1 MLNTLSSKVFGLKY
15 VRHMAIFALTSLI
28 VGCGGG
34 SGRSGSSSTTDAS
47 NPTSSSSSTIS
58 PVQLLPGAYVA
69 SLFDKDWVGILLPT
83 KTGTSV
89 IYQFLGLH
97 FNGSDPDIYSGSSNI
112 VSATTAL
119 PLVYVYP
126 NISASVRTGSGTLSH
141 LGNNVVLT
149 SLGFHAV
156 GLELAKSINVAASPP
171 NNYKYNTP
179 ASLSTV
185 QGNWTGRLG
194 YSVGFSENF
203 SMSISSAGTISTAM
217 SFQQDCVLSNAKLAP
232 NFDGTN
238 LFSLSLSIPTAT
250 QCSLKSQTL
259 NGAAFVTASPSA
271 GKTQRLYLVGVTT
284 DGRGI
289 SFKADR

>member
-1 MLNTLSSKVFGLKY
+1 MLNTLLPKVCRLKY
-15 VRHMAIFALTSLI
+15 VRRMALFALASLI

-34 SGRSGSSSTTDAS
+34 SGSSSSTDASNASSGSSSTAL
-47 NPTSSSSSTIS
+47 P
-58 PVQLLPGAYVA
+58 PQLLPGAYVA
-69 SLFDKDWVGILLPT
+69 SLFDKDWVGMLLPT
-83 KTGTSV
+83 KTGTSTT
-89 IYQFLGLH
+89 YQFLGLH
-97 FNGSDPDIYSGSSNI
+97 YNGSDPDIYSGSSGV

-126 NISASVRTGSGTLSH
+126 NISAAVRTGSGTLSQ
-141 LGNNVVLT
+141 LGNNVVLA
-149 SLGFHAV
+149 SLVFPAT
-156 GLELAKSINVAASPP
+156 GLELAKSIGIAASPP

-185 QGNWTGRLG
+185 QGNWSGRLA
-194 YSVGFSENF
+194 YSVGFAENF
-203 SMSISSAGTISTAM
+203 AMSISSAGAISTAM
-217 SFQQDCVLSNAKLAP
+217 PFQQDCVLSNAKLEP

-259 NGAAFVTASPSA
+259 NGAAFVTASPLA

>member
-1 MLNTLSSKVFGLKY
+1 MLNTLSPKVFGLKY
-15 VRHMAIFALTSLI
+15 VMHMAIFALTSLI

-34 SGRSGSSSTTDAS
+34 S
-47 NPTSSSSSTIS
+47 SSSSSTDAS
-58 PVQLLPGAYVA
+58 NASSGSASTALPAQLQPGAYVS
-69 SLFDKDWVGILLPT
+69 SLFDKDWVGMLLPT
-83 KTGTSV
+83 KTGTSTA
-89 IYQFLGLH
+89 YQFFGLH
-97 FNGSDPDIYSGSSNI
+97 YNGSDPDIYSASSDV

-126 NISASVRTGSGTLSH
+126 NISASVRTGSGTLSQ

-149 SLGFHAV
+149 SLVFPAT
-156 GLELAKSINVAASPP
+156 GLELAKSIGVAASPP
-171 NNYKYNTP
+171 SNYKYNTP
-179 ASLSTV
+179 ASLSAV
-185 QGNWTGRLG
+185 QGNWTGRLA
-194 YSVGFSENF
+194 YSVGFAENY
-203 SMSISSAGTISTAM
+203 SISFSSAGAISTAM
-217 SFQQDCVLSNAKLAP
+217 PFQQDCVLSNAKLAP

-238 LFSLSLSIPTAT
+238 LFSLNLSIPSAT

>member
-1 MLNTLSSKVFGLKY
+1 MLNTLSPKVFGLKY
-15 VRHMAIFALTSLI
+15 VMHMAIFALTSLI

-34 SGRSGSSSTTDAS
+34 S
-47 NPTSSSSSTIS
+47 SSSSSTDAS
-58 PVQLLPGAYVA
+58 NASSGSASTALPAQLQPGAYVA
-69 SLFDKDWVGILLPT
+69 SLFDKDWVGMLLPT
-83 KTGTSV
+83 KTGTSTA
-89 IYQFLGLH
+89 YQFFGLH
-97 FNGSDPDIYSGSSNI
+97 YNGSDPDIYSASSDV

-119 PLVYVYP
+119 PSVYVFP
-126 NISASVRTGSGTLSH
+126 NISAAVRKGSGTLSQ

-149 SLGFHAV
+149 SLVFPAT
-156 GLELAKSINVAASPP
+156 GLELAKSIGVAASPP
-171 NNYKYNTP
+171 SNYKYNTP

-185 QGNWTGRLG
+185 QGNWTGRLA
-194 YSVGFSENF
+194 YSVGFAENY
-203 SMSISSAGTISTAM
+203 SISISSAGALSTAM
-217 SFQQDCVLSNAKLAP
+217 PFQQDCVLSNAKLAS

-238 LFSLSLSIPTAT
+238 LFSLNLSIPYAT
-250 QCSLKSQTL
+250 QCSLKGQTL

>member
-15 VRHMAIFALTSLI
+15 LRHMAIFALTSLI

-34 SGRSGSSSTTDAS
+34 SGSSSSTDASNASSGSSSTAL
-47 NPTSSSSSTIS
+47 PA
-58 PVQLLPGAYVA
+58 QLQPGAYVA
-69 SLFDKDWVGILLPT
+69 SLFDKDWVGMLLPI
-83 KTGTSV
+83 KTGTSTT
-89 IYQFLGLH
+89 YQFFGLH
-97 FNGSDPDIYSGSSNI
+97 YNGSDPDIYSASSDV

-126 NISASVRTGSGTLSH
+126 NISAAVRTGSGTLSH

-149 SLGFHAV
+149 SLAFPSA

-179 ASLSTV
+179 ANLSTV

-194 YSVGFSENF
+194 YSLGFSENF
-203 SMSISSAGTISTAM
+203 SMSISSAGAISTAM

-238 LFSLSLSIPTAT
+238 LFSLSLSIPTST

-259 NGAAFVTASPSA
+259 NGAAFVTASPLA

>member
-1 MLNTLSSKVFGLKY
+1 MLNTLSPKVFGLKY
-15 VRHMAIFALTSLI
+15 VMHMAIFALTSLI

-34 SGRSGSSSTTDAS
+34 SGSSSSTDASNASSGSSSTAL
-47 NPTSSSSSTIS
+47 PA
-58 PVQLLPGAYVA
+58 QLQPGAYVA
-69 SLFDKDWVGILLPT
+69 SLFDKDWVGMLLPI
-83 KTGTSV
+83 KTGTSTT
-89 IYQFLGLH
+89 YQFFGLH
-97 FNGSDPDIYSGSSNI
+97 YNGSDPDIYSASSDV
-112 VSATTAL
+112 VSTTTAL

-126 NISASVRTGSGTLSH
+126 NISAAVRTGSGTLSH

-149 SLGFHAV
+149 SLAFPSA

-179 ASLSTV
+179 ANLSTV

-194 YSVGFSENF
+194 YSLGFSENF
-203 SMSISSAGTISTAM
+203 SMSISSAGAISTAM

-238 LFSLSLSIPTAT
+238 LFSLNLSIPSAT

>member
-1 MLNTLSSKVFGLKY
+1 MLNTLSPKVCHLKY
-15 VRHMAIFALTSLI
+15 VRHMALFALTSLI

-34 SGRSGSSSTTDAS
+34 SGSSSSTDASNASSGSSSTAL
-47 NPTSSSSSTIS
+47 P
-58 PVQLLPGAYVA
+58 PQLLPGAYVA
-69 SLFDKDWVGILLPT
+69 SLFDKDWVGMLLPT
-83 KTGTSV
+83 KTGTSTT
-89 IYQFLGLH
+89 YQFLGLH
-97 FNGSDPDIYSGSSNI
+97 YNGSDPDIYSASSGV

-126 NISASVRTGSGTLSH
+126 NISAAVRTGSGTLSQ
-141 LGNNVVLT
+141 LSNNVVLA
-149 SLGFHAV
+149 SLVFPAT
-156 GLELAKSINVAASPP
+156 GLELAKSIGVAASPP

-185 QGNWTGRLG
+185 QGNWSGRLA
-194 YSVGFSENF
+194 YSVGFAENF
-203 SMSISSAGTISTAM
+203 AMSISSAGAISTAM
-217 SFQQDCVLSNAKLAP
+217 PFQQDCVLSNAKLEP

-259 NGAAFVTASPSA
+259 NGAAFVTASPLA

>member
-1 MLNTLSSKVFGLKY
+1 MLNTLSPKVFGLKY
-15 VRHMAIFALTSLI
+15 VMHMAIFALASLI

-34 SGRSGSSSTTDAS
+34 SGSSSSTDASNASSGSSSTAL
-47 NPTSSSSSTIS
+47 PA
-58 PVQLLPGAYVA
+58 QLQPGAYVA
-69 SLFDKDWVGILLPT
+69 SLFDKDWVGMLLPT
-83 KTGTSV
+83 KTGTSTT
-89 IYQFLGLH
+89 YQFFGLH
-97 FNGSDPDIYSGSSNI
+97 YNGSDPDIYSASSDV

-126 NISASVRTGSGTLSH
+126 NISAAVRTGSGTLSH

-149 SLGFHAV
+149 SLAFPSA

-179 ASLSTV
+179 ANLSTV

-194 YSVGFSENF
+194 YSLGFSENF
-203 SMSISSAGTISTAM
+203 SMSISSAGAISTAM

-238 LFSLSLSIPTAT
+238 LFSLSLSIPTST

>member
-1 MLNTLSSKVFGLKY
+1 MLNTLSPKVCRLKY
-15 VRHMAIFALTSLI
+15 VRRMALFALASLI

-34 SGRSGSSSTTDAS
+34 SGSSSSTDASNASSGSSSTVL
-47 NPTSSSSSTIS
+47 P
-58 PVQLLPGAYVA
+58 PQLLPGAYVA
-69 SLFDKDWVGILLPT
+69 SLFDKDWVGMLLPT
-83 KTGTSV
+83 KTGTSTT
-89 IYQFLGLH
+89 YQFLGLH
-97 FNGSDPDIYSGSSNI
+97 YNGSDPDIYSGSSGV

-126 NISASVRTGSGTLSH
+126 NISAAVRTGSGTLSQ
-141 LGNNVVLT
+141 LSNNVVLA
-149 SLGFHAV
+149 SLVFPAT
-156 GLELAKSINVAASPP
+156 GLELAKSIGVAASPP

-185 QGNWTGRLG
+185 QGNWSGRLA
-194 YSVGFSENF
+194 YSVGFAENF
-203 SMSISSAGTISTAM
+203 AMSISSAGAISTAM
-217 SFQQDCVLSNAKLAP
+217 PFQQDCVLSNAKLAP

-238 LFSLSLSIPTAT
+238 LFSLNLSIPSAT
-250 QCSLKSQTL
+250 QCSLKGQTL
-259 NGAAFVTASPSA
+259 NGAAFVTASPLA

>member
-1 MLNTLSSKVFGLKY
+1 MLNTLSPKVCRLIY
-15 VRHMAIFALTSLI
+15 VRRMALFALASLI

-34 SGRSGSSSTTDAS
+34 SGSSSSTDAS
-47 NPTSSSSSTIS
+47 NTSSGGSSTAL
-58 PVQLLPGAYVA
+58 PPQLLPGAYVA
-69 SLFDKDWVGILLPT
+69 SLFDKDWVGMLLPT
-83 KTGTSV
+83 KTGTSTT
-89 IYQFLGLH
+89 YQFLGLH
-97 FNGSDPDIYSGSSNI
+97 YNGSDPDIYSASSDV

-126 NISASVRTGSGTLSH
+126 NISAAVRTGSGTLSQ
-141 LGNNVVLT
+141 LSNNVVLA
-149 SLGFHAV
+149 SLAFPAV
-156 GLELAKSINVAASPP
+156 GLELAKSIGVAASPP

-185 QGNWTGRLG
+185 QGNWSGRLA
-194 YSVGFSENF
+194 YSVGFAENF
-203 SMSISSAGTISTAM
+203 AMSISSAGAISTAM
-217 SFQQDCVLSNAKLAP
+217 PFQQDCVLSNAKLAP

-238 LFSLSLSIPTAT
+238 LFSLNLSIPSAT
-250 QCSLKSQTL
+250 QCSLKGQTL
-259 NGAAFVTASPSA
+259 NGAAFVTASPLA

>member
-15 VRHMAIFALTSLI
+15 VMHLAIFALTSMI

-34 SGRSGSSSTTDAS
+34 SGSSSSTDASNASSGSSSTAL
-47 NPTSSSSSTIS
+47 PA
-58 PVQLLPGAYVA
+58 QLLPGAYVA
-69 SLFDKDWVGILLPT
+69 RLFDKDWVGMLLPT

-89 IYQFLGLH
+89 AYQFLGLH
-97 FNGSDPDIYSGSSNI
+97 YNGSDPDIYSGSSNV

-126 NISASVRTGSGTLSH
+126 NISALVRTGSGTLSH

-149 SLGFHAV
+149 SLAFPSA
-156 GLELAKSINVAASPP
+156 GLELTKSINVAASPP

-185 QGNWTGRLG
+185 QGNWIGRLG
-194 YSVGFSENF
+194 YSLGFAENF
-203 SMSISSAGTISTAM
+203 AMSISSAGAISTAM
-217 SFQQDCVLSNAKLAP
+217 PFQQDCVLSNAKLEP

-250 QCSLKSQTL
+250 QCSLNSQTL
-259 NGAAFVTASPSA
+259 NGAAFVTASPLA
-271 GKTQRLYLVGVTT
+271 GKTQRLYLVGVTS

>member
-1 MLNTLSSKVFGLKY
+1 MLLTHSPKVFSLKC
-15 VRHMAIFALTSLI
+15 VMHTALFALTSL
-28 VGCGGG
+28 VLGCGGG
-34 SGRSGSSSTTDAS
+34 SGSSSTVDAT
-47 NPTSSSSSTIS
+47 NPSSSSSSTTS
-58 PVQLLPGAYVA
+58 PAQLLPGAYVA
-69 SLFDKDWVGILLPT
+69 SLFDKDWVGMLLPT
-83 KTGTSV
+83 KTGSSAS
-89 IYQFLGLH
+89 YQFLGLH
-97 FNGSDPDIYSGSSNI
+97 YNGSDPDIYSGSSNV

-126 NISASVRTGSGTLSH
+126 NISASVRKGSGTLSP

-149 SLGFHAV
+149 SLAFPSA

-179 ASLSTV
+179 ASLSNV
-185 QGNWTGRLG
+185 EGNWTGRLG
-194 YSVGFSENF
+194 YSVGFAENF
-203 SMSISSAGTISTAM
+203 SMSISTTGAISTAM
-217 SFQQDCVLSNAKLAP
+217 SFQQDCVLSNAKLEP

-259 NGAAFVTASPSA
+259 NGAAFVIASPLA

>member
-1 MLNTLSSKVFGLKY
+1 
-15 VRHMAIFALTSLI
+15 MALFALASLI

-34 SGRSGSSSTTDAS
+34 SGSSSSTDASNASSGSSST
-47 NPTSSSSSTIS
+47 SS
-58 PVQLLPGAYVA
+58 PPQLLPGAYVA
-69 SLFDKDWVGILLPT
+69 SLFEKDWVGMLLPT
-83 KTGTSV
+83 KTGTSTT
-89 IYQFLGLH
+89 YQFWGLYY
-97 FNGSDPDIYSGSSNI
+97 NGSDPDIYSASSNV

-126 NISASVRTGSGTLSH
+126 NISAAVRTGSGTLSQ

-149 SLGFHAV
+149 SLAFPAA

-194 YSVGFSENF
+194 YSVGFAENF
-203 SMSISSAGTISTAM
+203 SMSISSAGAISTAM

-259 NGAAFVTASPSA
+259 NGAAFVTASPLA

>member
-1 MLNTLSSKVFGLKY
+1 MLNTLSPKVFGLKY
-15 VRHMAIFALTSLI
+15 VMHMAIFALASLI

-34 SGRSGSSSTTDAS
+34 SGSSSSTDASNTSSGSSSTAL
-47 NPTSSSSSTIS
+47 PA
-58 PVQLLPGAYVA
+58 QLQPGAYVA
-69 SLFDKDWVGILLPT
+69 SLFDKDWVGMLLPI
-83 KTGTSV
+83 KTGTSTT
-89 IYQFLGLH
+89 YQFFGLH
-97 FNGSDPDIYSGSSNI
+97 YNGSDPDIYSASSDV

-119 PLVYVYP
+119 PLVYMYP
-126 NISASVRTGSGTLSH
+126 NISAAVRTGSGTLSH

-149 SLGFHAV
+149 SLAFPSA

-179 ASLSTV
+179 ANLSTV

-194 YSVGFSENF
+194 YSLGFSENF
-203 SMSISSAGTISTAM
+203 SMSISSAGAISTAM

-238 LFSLSLSIPTAT
+238 LFSLSLSIPTST

-259 NGAAFVTASPSA
+259 NGAAFVTASPLA

>member
-1 MLNTLSSKVFGLKY
+1 MLNTLSPKVCHLKY
-15 VRHMAIFALTSLI
+15 VRRMALFALASLI

-34 SGRSGSSSTTDAS
+34 SGSSSSTDASNASSGSSST
-47 NPTSSSSSTIS
+47 SS
-58 PVQLLPGAYVA
+58 PPQLLPGAYVA
-69 SLFDKDWVGILLPT
+69 SLFDKDWVGMLLPT
-83 KTGTSV
+83 KTGTSTT
-89 IYQFLGLH
+89 YQFLGLH
-97 FNGSDPDIYSGSSNI
+97 YNGSDPDIYSASSGV

-126 NISASVRTGSGTLSH
+126 NISAAVRTGSGTLSQ
-141 LGNNVVLT
+141 LGNNVVLA
-149 SLGFHAV
+149 SLVFSAT
-156 GLELAKSINVAASPP
+156 GLELAKSIGVAASPP

-203 SMSISSAGTISTAM
+203 SMSISSAGTISSAM

-238 LFSLSLSIPTAT
+238 LFSLNLSIPSAT
-250 QCSLKSQTL
+250 QCSLKGQTL
-259 NGAAFVTASPSA
+259 NGAAFVTASPLA

>member
-1 MLNTLSSKVFGLKY
+1 MLNTLLPKVCRLKY
-15 VRHMAIFALTSLI
+15 VRRMALFALASLI

-34 SGRSGSSSTTDAS
+34 SGSSSSTDASNASSGSSSTAL
-47 NPTSSSSSTIS
+47 P
-58 PVQLLPGAYVA
+58 PQLLPGAYVA
-69 SLFDKDWVGILLPT
+69 SLFDKDWVGMLLPT
-83 KTGTSV
+83 KTGTSTT
-89 IYQFLGLH
+89 YQFLGLH
-97 FNGSDPDIYSGSSNI
+97 YNGSDPDIYSGSSGV

-126 NISASVRTGSGTLSH
+126 NISAAVRTGSGTLSQ
-141 LGNNVVLT
+141 LGNNVVLA
-149 SLGFHAV
+149 SLVFPAT
-156 GLELAKSINVAASPP
+156 GLELAKSIGVAASPP

-185 QGNWTGRLG
+185 QGNWSGRLA
-194 YSVGFSENF
+194 YSVGFAENF
-203 SMSISSAGTISTAM
+203 AMSISSAGAISTAM
-217 SFQQDCVLSNAKLAP
+217 PFQQDCVLSNAKLEP

-259 NGAAFVTASPSA
+259 NGAAFVTASPLA

>member
-1 MLNTLSSKVFGLKY
+1 MLNTLSPKVFGLKY
-15 VRHMAIFALTSLI
+15 VMHMAIFALASLI

-34 SGRSGSSSTTDAS
+34 SGSSSSTDASNASSGSSSTAL
-47 NPTSSSSSTIS
+47 PA
-58 PVQLLPGAYVA
+58 QLLPGAYVA
-69 SLFDKDWVGILLPT
+69 SLFDKDWVGMLLPI
-83 KTGTSV
+83 KTGTSTT
-89 IYQFLGLH
+89 YQFFGLH
-97 FNGSDPDIYSGSSNI
+97 YNGSDPDIYSASSDV

-126 NISASVRTGSGTLSH
+126 NISAAVRTGSGTLSH

-149 SLGFHAV
+149 SLAFPSA

-179 ASLSTV
+179 ANLSTV

-194 YSVGFSENF
+194 YSLGFSENF
-203 SMSISSAGTISTAM
+203 SMSISSAGAISTAM

-238 LFSLSLSIPTAT
+238 LFSLSLSIPTST

>member
-1 MLNTLSSKVFGLKY
+1 MLNTLSPKVCRLKY
-15 VRHMAIFALTSLI
+15 VRHMALFALASLI

-34 SGRSGSSSTTDAS
+34 SGSSSSTDASNASSGSSST
-47 NPTSSSSSTIS
+47 SS
-58 PVQLLPGAYVA
+58 PPQLLPGAYVA
-69 SLFDKDWVGILLPT
+69 SLFDKDWVGMLLPT
-83 KTGTSV
+83 KTGTSTT
-89 IYQFLGLH
+89 YQFLGLH
-97 FNGSDPDIYSGSSNI
+97 FNGSDPDIYSGSSGV

-126 NISASVRTGSGTLSH
+126 NISAAVRTGSGTLSQ
-141 LGNNVVLT
+141 LGNNVVLA
-149 SLGFHAV
+149 SLAFPTT
-156 GLELAKSINVAASPP
+156 GLELAKSIGVAASPP

-185 QGNWTGRLG
+185 QGNWSGRLA
-194 YSVGFSENF
+194 YSVGFAENF
-203 SMSISSAGTISTAM
+203 AMSISSAGAISTAM
-217 SFQQDCVLSNAKLAP
+217 PFQQDCVLSNAKLAP

-238 LFSLSLSIPTAT
+238 LFSLNLSIPSAT

-259 NGAAFVTASPSA
+259 NGAAFVTASPLA

>member
-1 MLNTLSSKVFGLKY
+1 LRRRFWQFFKHRCKQRFIWQLF
-15 VRHMAIFALTSLI
+15 HSLA
-28 VGCGGG
+28 
-34 SGRSGSSSTTDAS
+34 STTSAWRLCRQS
-47 NPTSSSSSTIS
+47 
-58 PVQLLPGAYVA
+58 
-69 SLFDKDWVGILLPT
+69 FDKDWVGMLLPT
-83 KTGTSV
+83 KTGTSTT
-89 IYQFLGLH
+89 YQFLGLH
-97 FNGSDPDIYSGSSNI
+97 YNGSDPDIYSASSDV

-126 NISASVRTGSGTLSH
+126 NISASVRTGSGTLSQ
-141 LGNNVVLT
+141 LGNNVVLA
-149 SLGFHAV
+149 SLVFPAT
-156 GLELAKSINVAASPP
+156 GLELAKSIGVAASPP

-185 QGNWTGRLG
+185 QGNWTGRLA
-194 YSVGFSENF
+194 YSVGFAENF
-203 SMSISSAGTISTAM
+203 SMSISSAGAISTAM
-217 SFQQDCVLSNAKLAP
+217 PFQQDCVLSNAKLTP

-259 NGAAFVTASPSA
+259 NGAAFVTASPLA

>member
-1 MLNTLSSKVFGLKY
+1 MLNTLSPKVCRLKY
-15 VRHMAIFALTSLI
+15 VRHMALFALASLI

-34 SGRSGSSSTTDAS
+34 SGSSSSTDASNASPGSSSTAL
-47 NPTSSSSSTIS
+47 P
-58 PVQLLPGAYVA
+58 PQLLPGAYVA
-69 SLFDKDWVGILLPT
+69 SLLDKDWVGMLLPT
-83 KTGTSV
+83 KTGTSAT
-89 IYQFLGLH
+89 YQFLGLH
-97 FNGSDPDIYSGSSNI
+97 YNGSDPDIYSGSSNV
-112 VSATTAL
+112 VSANTAL

-149 SLGFHAV
+149 SLAFPSA

-185 QGNWTGRLG
+185 QGNWTGRLA
-194 YSVGFSENF
+194 YSVGFAENF
-203 SMSISSAGTISTAM
+203 AMSISSAGAISTAM
-217 SFQQDCVLSNAKLAP
+217 PFQQDCVLSNAKLEP

-250 QCSLKSQTL
+250 QCSLKGQTL
-259 NGAAFVTASPSA
+259 NGAAFVTASPLA

>member
-1 MLNTLSSKVFGLKY
+1 MLNTLSPKVFGLKY
-15 VRHMAIFALTSLI
+15 VMHMAIFALTSLI

-34 SGRSGSSSTTDAS
+34 SGSSSSTDASNASSGSSSTAL
-47 NPTSSSSSTIS
+47 P
-58 PVQLLPGAYVA
+58 PQLLPGAYVA
-69 SLFDKDWVGILLPT
+69 SLFDKDWVGMLLPT
-83 KTGTSV
+83 KTGTSTT
-89 IYQFLGLH
+89 YQFLGLH
-97 FNGSDPDIYSGSSNI
+97 FNGSDPDIYSGSSNV

-126 NISASVRTGSGTLSH
+126 NISAAVRTGSGTLSQ
-141 LGNNVVLT
+141 LSNNVVLA
-149 SLGFHAV
+149 SLAFPAA
-156 GLELAKSINVAASPP
+156 GLELAKSIGVAASPP

-185 QGNWTGRLG
+185 QGNWSGRLA
-194 YSVGFSENF
+194 YSVGFAENF
-203 SMSISSAGTISTAM
+203 AMSISSAGAISTAM
-217 SFQQDCVLSNAKLAP
+217 PFQQDCVLSNAKLAP

-238 LFSLSLSIPTAT
+238 LFSLNLSIPSAT
-250 QCSLKSQTL
+250 QCSLKGQTL
-259 NGAAFVTASPSA
+259 NGAAFVTASPLA

>member
-1 MLNTLSSKVFGLKY
+1 MLNTLSPKVFDLKY
-15 VRHMAIFALTSLI
+15 VTSMAIFALTSLI
-28 VGCGGG
+28 AGCGGG
-34 SGRSGSSSTTDAS
+34 SGSSSNTDASNASSGSSSTAL
-47 NPTSSSSSTIS
+47 PA
-58 PVQLLPGAYVA
+58 QLLPGAYVA
-69 SLFDKDWVGILLPT
+69 SLFDKDWVGMLLPT
-83 KTGTSV
+83 KTGTSTA
-89 IYQFLGLH
+89 YQFFGLH
-97 FNGSDPDIYSGSSNI
+97 YNGSDPDIYSGSSDV

-126 NISASVRTGSGTLSH
+126 NISASVRKGSGTLSP

-149 SLGFHAV
+149 SLAFPSA
-156 GLELAKSINVAASPP
+156 GLELAKSIGVAASPP

-185 QGNWTGRLG
+185 QGNWTGRLA
-194 YSVGFSENF
+194 YSVGFAENY
-203 SMSISSAGTISTAM
+203 SISISSAGAISTAM
-217 SFQQDCVLSNAKLAP
+217 PFQQDCVLSNAKLEP

-259 NGAAFVTASPSA
+259 NGAAFVTASPLA
-271 GKTQRLYLVGVTT
+271 GKTQRLYLGGVTT

>member
-1 MLNTLSSKVFGLKY
+1 MLNTLSPKVSRLKY
-15 VRHMAIFALTSLI
+15 VMHMAIFAFTSLI

-34 SGRSGSSSTTDAS
+34 SGSSSSTDASNASSGSSSTT
-47 NPTSSSSSTIS
+47 S
-58 PVQLLPGAYVA
+58 PPQLLPGAYVA
-69 SLFDKDWVGILLPT
+69 SLFDKDWVGMLLPT
-83 KTGTSV
+83 KTGTSTT
-89 IYQFLGLH
+89 YQFLGLH
-97 FNGSDPDIYSGSSNI
+97 YNGSDPDIYSASSGV

-126 NISASVRTGSGTLSH
+126 NISAAVRTGSGTLSQ
-141 LGNNVVLT
+141 LGNNVVLA
-149 SLGFHAV
+149 SLVFPAT
-156 GLELAKSINVAASPP
+156 GLELAKSIGVAASPP

-185 QGNWTGRLG
+185 QGNWTGRLA
-194 YSVGFSENF
+194 YSVGFAENF
-203 SMSISSAGTISTAM
+203 AMSISSAGAISTAM
-217 SFQQDCVLSNAKLAP
+217 PFQQDCVLNDAKLEP

-259 NGAAFVTASPSA
+259 NGAAFVTASPLA
-271 GKTQRLYLVGVTT
+271 GKTQRLYLVGVTS

>member
-1 MLNTLSSKVFGLKY
+1 MLNTLSPKVFGLKY
-15 VRHMAIFALTSLI
+15 VMHMAIFALTSLI

-34 SGRSGSSSTTDAS
+34 SGSSSSTDASNASSGSSSTAL
-47 NPTSSSSSTIS
+47 PA
-58 PVQLLPGAYVA
+58 QLQPGAYVA
-69 SLFDKDWVGILLPT
+69 SLFDKDWVGMLLPT
-83 KTGTSV
+83 KTGTSTA
-89 IYQFLGLH
+89 YQFFGLH
-97 FNGSDPDIYSGSSNI
+97 YNGSDPDIYSASSDV

-126 NISASVRTGSGTLSH
+126 NISASVRTGSGTLSQ
-141 LGNNVVLT
+141 LSNNVVLT
-149 SLGFHAV
+149 SLVFPAT
-156 GLELAKSINVAASPP
+156 GLELAKSIGVAASPP
-171 NNYKYNTP
+171 NNYKYNTL
-179 ASLSTV
+179 ASLSSV
-185 QGNWTGRLG
+185 QGNWTGRLA
-194 YSVGFSENF
+194 YSVGFAENY
-203 SMSISSAGTISTAM
+203 SISISSAGAISTAM
-217 SFQQDCVLSNAKLAP
+217 PFQQDCVLINAKLTP

-238 LFSLSLSIPTAT
+238 LFSLNLSIPSAT

>member
-1 MLNTLSSKVFGLKY
+1 MLNTVSPKVCRLKY
-15 VRHMAIFALTSLI
+15 VRRMALFALASLI

-34 SGRSGSSSTTDAS
+34 SGSSSSTDAS
-47 NPTSSSSSTIS
+47 NTSSGGSSTAL
-58 PVQLLPGAYVA
+58 PPQLLPGAYVA
-69 SLFDKDWVGILLPT
+69 SLFDKDWVGMLLPT
-83 KTGTSV
+83 KTGTSTT
-89 IYQFLGLH
+89 YQFLGLH
-97 FNGSDPDIYSGSSNI
+97 YNGSDPDIYSASSGV

-126 NISASVRTGSGTLSH
+126 NISAAVRTGSGTLSQ
-141 LGNNVVLT
+141 LSNNVVLA
-149 SLGFHAV
+149 SLAFPAA
-156 GLELAKSINVAASPP
+156 GLELAKSIGVAASPP

-185 QGNWTGRLG
+185 QGNWSGRLA
-194 YSVGFSENF
+194 YSVGFAENF
-203 SMSISSAGTISTAM
+203 AMSISSAGAISTAM
-217 SFQQDCVLSNAKLAP
+217 PFQQDCVLSNAKLAP

-238 LFSLSLSIPTAT
+238 LFSLNLSIPSAT
-250 QCSLKSQTL
+250 QCSLKGQTL
-259 NGAAFVTASPSA
+259 NGAAFVTASPLA

>member
-1 MLNTLSSKVFGLKY
+1 MLNTLSPKVFGFKY
-15 VRHMAIFALTSLI
+15 VRNMALLALTSLI

-34 SGRSGSSSTTDAS
+34 SGSSSTADAS
-47 NPTSSSSSTIS
+47 NPSFGSTSTST
-58 PVQLLPGAYVA
+58 PAQLLPGAYVA
-69 SLFDKDWVGILLPT
+69 SLFDKDWVGMLLPT
-83 KTGTSV
+83 KTGTSLT
-89 IYQFLGLH
+89 YQFLGLH
-97 FNGSDPDIYSGSSNI
+97 YNGSDPDIYSGSSNV

-126 NISASVRTGSGTLSH
+126 NISASVRTGSGTLSQT
-141 LGNNVVLT
+141 GNNVVLA
-149 SLGFHAV
+149 SLAFPAA
-156 GLELAKSINVAASPP
+156 GLELAKNINVAASPP

-179 ASLSTV
+179 ASLNTV

-194 YSVGFSENF
+194 YSVGSAENF
-203 SMSISSAGTISTAM
+203 SMSISSAGAISTAM

-238 LFSLSLSIPTAT
+238 LFSLSLSVPTAT

-259 NGAAFVTASPSA
+259 NGAAFVTASPLA

>member
-1 MLNTLSSKVFGLKY
+1 MLNTLSPKVCHLKY
-15 VRHMAIFALTSLI
+15 VRRMALFALASLI

-34 SGRSGSSSTTDAS
+34 SGSSSSTDASNASSGSSST
-47 NPTSSSSSTIS
+47 SS
-58 PVQLLPGAYVA
+58 PPQLLPGAYVA
-69 SLFDKDWVGILLPT
+69 SLFDKDWVGMLLPT
-83 KTGTSV
+83 KTGTSTT
-89 IYQFLGLH
+89 YQFLGLH
-97 FNGSDPDIYSGSSNI
+97 YNGSDPDIYSASSGV

-126 NISASVRTGSGTLSH
+126 NISAAVRTGSGTLSQ
-141 LGNNVVLT
+141 LSNKVVLA
-149 SLGFHAV
+149 SLVFPAT
-156 GLELAKSINVAASPP
+156 GLELAKSIGVAASPP

-185 QGNWTGRLG
+185 QGNWSGRLA
-194 YSVGFSENF
+194 YSVGFAENF
-203 SMSISSAGTISTAM
+203 AMSISSAGAISTAM
-217 SFQQDCVLSNAKLAP
+217 PFQQDCVLSNAKLAP

-238 LFSLSLSIPTAT
+238 LFSLNLSIPSAT
-250 QCSLKSQTL
+250 QCSLKGQTL
-259 NGAAFVTASPSA
+259 NGAAFVTASPLA

>member
-1 MLNTLSSKVFGLKY
+1 
-15 VRHMAIFALTSLI
+15 MALFALASLI

-34 SGRSGSSSTTDAS
+34 SGSSSSTDASNASSGSSSTAL
-47 NPTSSSSSTIS
+47 P
-58 PVQLLPGAYVA
+58 PQLLPGAYVA
-69 SLFDKDWVGILLPT
+69 SLFDKDWVGMLLPT
-83 KTGTSV
+83 KTGTSTT
-89 IYQFLGLH
+89 YQFLGLH
-97 FNGSDPDIYSGSSNI
+97 YNGSDPDIYSASSGV

-126 NISASVRTGSGTLSH
+126 NISAAVRTGSGTLSQ
-141 LGNNVVLT
+141 LSNNVVLA
-149 SLGFHAV
+149 SLVFPAT
-156 GLELAKSINVAASPP
+156 GLELAKSIGVAASPP

-185 QGNWTGRLG
+185 QGNWSGRLA
-194 YSVGFSENF
+194 YSVGFAENF
-203 SMSISSAGTISTAM
+203 AMSISSAGAISTAM
-217 SFQQDCVLSNAKLAP
+217 PFQQDCVLSNAKLEP

-259 NGAAFVTASPSA
+259 NGAAFVTASPLA

>member
-1 MLNTLSSKVFGLKY
+1 
-15 VRHMAIFALTSLI
+15 MALFALASLI

-34 SGRSGSSSTTDAS
+34 SGSSSSTDASNASSGSSST
-47 NPTSSSSSTIS
+47 SS
-58 PVQLLPGAYVA
+58 PPQLLPGAYVA
-69 SLFDKDWVGILLPT
+69 SLFDKDWVGMLLPT
-83 KTGTSV
+83 KTGTSTT
-89 IYQFLGLH
+89 YQFLGLH
-97 FNGSDPDIYSGSSNI
+97 YNGSDPDIYSASSDV

-126 NISASVRTGSGTLSH
+126 NISAAVRTGSGTLSQ
-141 LGNNVVLT
+141 LSNNVVLA
-149 SLGFHAV
+149 SLVFPAT
-156 GLELAKSINVAASPP
+156 GLELAKSIGVAASPP

-185 QGNWTGRLG
+185 QGNWSGRLA
-194 YSVGFSENF
+194 YSVGFAENF
-203 SMSISSAGTISTAM
+203 AMSISSAGAISTAM
-217 SFQQDCVLSNAKLAP
+217 PFQQDCVLSNAKLAP

-238 LFSLSLSIPTAT
+238 LFSLNLSIPSAT
-250 QCSLKSQTL
+250 QCSLKGQTL
-259 NGAAFVTASPSA
+259 NGAAFVTASPLA